1 MTRQLA
7 LHLLDTFIS
16 PPLMVTRRIS
26 TLSCQSVPDTL
37 QATAPCIRNK
47 TPVPSIDHN
56 NRPLDSYE
64 ISSTIQT
71 RQPLL
76 QLHAMVPSYTESDA
90 CTRSAIIFSSRSGL
104 RGPLALM
111 RARAL
116 QETETCARA
125 PQHPNYRHEL
135 PPHLH

>member
-7 LHLLDTFIS
+7 LHLLDMFIS
-16 PPLMVTRRIS
+16 PPSLMVTRRIS

-56 NRPLDSYE
+56 HCPLDSHE
-64 ISSTIQT
+64 ISLPCE
-71 RQPLL
+71 QPLL

-125 PQHPNYRHEL
+125 LQQPDYQNKL